1 MFSST
6 LILGGMIVTLKSKK
20 YQKSYIYFSNSI
32 IKSGANLTNLK
43 IIYPT
48 IDETLS
54 PIRKALLIL
63 KNHKSIN
70 KICFLVNKE
79 EDIEVIKKRI

>member
-1 MFSST
+1 M
-6 LILGGMIVTLKSKK
+6 K
-20 YQKSYIYFSNSI
+20 
-32 IKSGANLTNLK
+32 
-43 IIYPT
+43 P
-48 IDETLS
+48 LS

-79 EDIEVIKKRI
+79 EDIEVIKKEYDLPIAQIEFFHIFKH